1 MAPIAEF
8 AKSPGARLPAILAA
22 LAVVSPLSAAAQ
34 RQAGEG
40 FAIEE
45 IIVTAQRR
53 ETRLQ
58 DTPIAVTA
66 LSGEDLTERMAGNL
80 EDVGNFVPNLDFS
93 SATQSS
99 RSSFVS
105 AVFIRG
111 VGQTDFI
118 VTTDPGVGIYV
129 DGIYYGRTTGGVVD
143 MLDIERVEVLR
154 GPQGTLFGKN
164 TIGGALNVVSAK
176 PDDSLHG
183 RAELT
188 YGEYDRVR
196 FRGDLN
202 IPIAD
207 KLYGRVAVS
216 TRHSDGYGKRV
227 DFATRETTDALGE
240 DDSVSGRA
248 RFRWLATD
256 RLEANLAFDYTRVR
270 EPQVPDDIKDIN
282 PAAPLLGLWNGLVGG
297 PAGTP
302 YTPAF
307 LTASDYSN
315 FATGPSTA
323 DLDLFGVSLTL
334 DWQLGPFNVKS
345 ITAYRDMEALFSN
358 DGDGSPLRI
367 LGSDRVDLD
376 QDQLSQ
382 ELHVFGTSFDDRLNW
397 LAGVYYYEESAF
409 EITNAY
415 VLPGIFQALEAAPF
429 LLGPFGPIGPC
440 PPAPVV
446 ATLPSPGPLGCA
458 GNPNNIPLDL
468 DFHGTNDVEVTNYSI
483 FGHGSF
489 AFTDQWSV
497 TGGIRYTYEEKT
509 HDLFYMR
516 VNSGFI
522 IAPPGT
528 RREDSWG
535 AVTPKAGLEFR
546 PTEDL
551 MLYFSASRGFR
562 SGGFNGRPFYPEAV
576 VTFDP
581 EYLWSYEGGIK
592 SEWFERRLIANLA
605 VFYNDYTDIQLT
617 SNRATADGNV
627 AIFTENGGEAEMK
640 GVELELHARPVERLD
655 LVAGIGYIDAELT
668 AVNPGVT
675 ATLDTVLPKTP
686 NWDLNFSAQYRWP
699 LAAFGNLTGR
709 VDYAY
714 RSEYFND
721 VANNAGL
728 VQDGFGLVNVRLAFE
743 DHSETWQIAVFGTN
757 LSDERYITGGV
768 GGLAAIGLDE
778 VQYGRPREW
787 GVSLSYRF

>member
-1 MAPIAEF
+1 
-8 AKSPGARLPAILAA
+8 
-22 LAVVSPLSAAAQ
+22 
-34 RQAGEG
+34 
-40 FAIEE
+40 
-45 IIVTAQRR
+45 
-53 ETRLQ
+53 
-58 DTPIAVTA
+58 
-66 LSGEDLTERMAGNL
+66 SGEDLTERMAGNL
-80 EDVGNFVPNLDFS
+80 QDVGNFVPNLDFS

-188 YGEYDRVR
+188 YGEYDRIR

-345 ITAYRDMEALFSN
+345 ITDYRDMEALFSN

-468 DFHGTNDVEVTNYSI
+468 DFHGTNDVEITNYSI

-576 VTFDP
+576 VTFNP

-640 GVELELHARPVERLD
+640 GVELELHARPVERMD
-655 LVAGIGYIDAELT
+655 LMAGIGYIDAELT

-686 NWDLNFSAQYRWP
+686 KWDLNFSAQYRWP

-714 RSEYFND
+714 RSEYYND